1 MLKKCII
8 LFLGLFLLSGC
19 IDGFRDYFKKSANN
33 KLVDSKGFKGGK
45 RRPLYNGKYINL
57 AKKNIVEDNLDE
69 DNDDDYNDNP
79 LSSEAINPSKR
90 NRDMY
95 LKMIKRDMARQK
107 AQKNIDADY
116 IDDSSLAQA
125 NKKVRKNNSDKEE
138 KLQQELAQIK
148 AMLKE
153 TRQDLSKYSCSGA
166 VQERNYTPPVT
177 NYAPS
182 TYSPVNDNSKT
193 YNRKSK
199 VKQKFIRE
207 DEDDTSKKDNECA
220 I

>member
-1 MLKKCII
+1 M
-8 LFLGLFLLSGC
+8 
-19 IDGFRDYFKKSANN
+19 
-33 KLVDSKGFKGGK
+33 
-45 RRPLYNGKYINL
+45 

-95 LKMIKRDMARQK
+95 LKMIKRDMVRQK

-153 TRQDLSKYSCSGA
+153 TRQDLLKYSCPA
-166 VQERNYTPPVT
+166 AAQERNYAPPVT
-177 NYAPS
+177 NYAHS
-182 TYSPVNDNSKT
+182 TYSPVNDNGKT

-207 DEDDTSKKDNECA
+207 DEDDTNKKDNECA

>member
-19 IDGFRDYFKKSANN
+19 TDGFRDYFKKSANN
-33 KLVDSKGFKGGK
+33 KLVDSKGFEGGK

-69 DNDDDYNDNP
+69 DNDDDDNDNP
-79 LSSEAINPSKR
+79 LSSETINPSKR

-95 LKMIKRDMARQK
+95 LKMIKRDMTRQK
-107 AQKNIDADY
+107 AQKNIDANY
-116 IDDSSLAQA
+116 IDDSSLTQA

-153 TRQDLSKYSCSGA
+153 TRQDLSKYSCPGA
-166 VQERNYTPPVT
+166 AQERNYAPPVT